1 MGFASLNPSYEGFN
15 PREQIALKLGKRRQL
30 VGVHKGRNNM
40 SISIAADLRK
50 PDKTGGCHSR
60 GRELSMFRPALLAS
74 AIMAGLGL
82 TSPVLAQSTVYI
94 PAILELSGAGAVS
107 GTNFRDGMLLAI
119 DEINA
124 KGGILGRKID
134 TPLLDTQ
141 SDAGISRAQVQKV
154 LDNNPYVI
162 LGPVFSGSV
171 LVDMALTQQAEIP
184 EIVGGEAA
192 AITQKGDPYVFRT
205 SFGQQFSMPK
215 IANYIRDSVK
225 AKSVAVLWVNN
236 DFGKGGR
243 DTFIKEMA
251 ARNIKVTADIST
263 ESGQADF
270 SADVVK
276 IKAANADAIFVYVNE
291 EESARFLR
299 EAKKQGVK
307 TALIGET
314 TLLGQKVIDLAQ
326 GAAEGVRGH
335 VGLTVD
341 APIPAVKEFAERFK
355 KRFNYVCDHNGIKGY
370 TAVYFIKHV
379 TEKMGKFDSK
389 LFAQTLHGMTITPKD
404 EPGVLMEATFDK
416 NGDID
421 RESFLGEVVN
431 GNQKIVEI
439 LPKLGK

>member
-1 MGFASLNPSYEGFN
+1 MFRAWIYSSVLAASL
-15 PREQIALKLGKRRQL
+15 
-30 VGVHKGRNNM
+30 GV
-40 SISIAADLRK
+40 
-50 PDKTGGCHSR
+50 
-60 GRELSMFRPALLAS
+60 AS
-74 AIMAGLGL
+74 PLF
-82 TSPVLAQSTVYI
+82 AQSTVYI
-94 PAILELSGAGAVS
+94 PAVLELSGAGAVS
-107 GTNFRDGMLLAI
+107 GTNFRDGALLAI

-141 SDAGISRAQVQKV
+141 SDAAISRAQIQKV

-171 LVDMALTQQAEIP
+171 LVDITLTQQAEIP

-215 IANYIRDSVK
+215 IANYIRDGIK
-225 AKSVAVLWVNN
+225 AKSVAVVWVNN

-243 DTFIKEMA
+243 DTFLKEMA
-251 ARNIKVTADIST
+251 ARNIKVVADVST

-276 IKAANADAIFVYVNE
+276 IKAANADAIFVYLNE

-299 EAKKQGVK
+299 EAKKQGV
-307 TALIGET
+307 TTPLIGET

-341 APIPAVKEFAERFK
+341 APIPAVTEFAERFK

-370 TAVYFIKHV
+370 TAVYIIKYV

-389 LFAQTLHGMTITPKD
+389 LFAQTLHGLTITPQQ
-404 EPGVLMEATFDK
+404 EPGVLMEVSFDN
-416 NGDID
+416 NGDVD
-421 RESFLGEVVN
+421 RASFLGEVV
-431 GNQKIVEI
+431 GGKQKIVEV

>member
-1 MGFASLNPSYEGFN
+1 MSRLSVFAAALAAALG
-15 PREQIALKLGKRRQL
+15 IAG
-30 VGVHKGRNNM
+30 
-40 SISIAADLRK
+40 
-50 PDKTGGCHSR
+50 
-60 GRELSMFRPALLAS
+60 S
-74 AIMAGLGL
+74 A
-82 TSPVLAQSTVYI
+82 LAQSTVYI
-94 PAILELSGAGAVS
+94 PAVLELSGAGAVS

-119 DEINA
+119 DEINS
-124 KGGILGRKID
+124 KGGVLGRKIE

-141 SDAGISRAQVQKV
+141 SDAGISRAQLQKV
-154 LDNNPYVI
+154 LDNNPYVV

-192 AITQKGDPYVFRT
+192 AITQKSDPYVFRT

-215 IANYIRDSVK
+215 IANYIRDGVK
-225 AKSVAVLWVNN
+225 AKTVAVLWVNN

-243 DTFIKEMA
+243 DNFIKEMA
-251 ARNIKVTADIST
+251 ARNIKVVADVST

-276 IKAANADAIFVYVNE
+276 IKGANADAIFVYLNE

-299 EAKKQGVK
+299 EAKKQGI
-307 TALIGET
+307 TAPLIGET

-341 APIPAVKEFAERFK
+341 APIPAVQQFADRFK
-355 KRFNYVCDHNGIKGY
+355 KRFNYACDHNGIKGY
-370 TAVYFIKHV
+370 TAVYIIKHV

-389 LFAQTLHGMTITPKD
+389 LFAQTLHGMTITPRD
-404 EPGVLMEATFDK
+404 EPGVLMEVSFDQ
-416 NGDID
+416 NGDLD
-421 RESFLGEVVN
+421 RESFLGEVIN
-431 GNQKIVEI
+431 GKQKIVVT